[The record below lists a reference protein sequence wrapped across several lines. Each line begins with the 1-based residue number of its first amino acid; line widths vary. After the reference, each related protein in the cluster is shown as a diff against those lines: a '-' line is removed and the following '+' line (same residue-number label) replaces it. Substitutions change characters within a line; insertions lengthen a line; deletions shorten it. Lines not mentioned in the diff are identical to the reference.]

1 MDGGSE
7 GTREFHQVR
16 AEVILRHWGEKMGGG
31 GGGGREKETG
41 EPHQVL
47 AQVVK
52 GPCDGRMRA

>member
-31 GGGGREKETG
+31 GGGGGKEKERG
-41 EPHQVL
+41 GGGQEKDIVL
-47 AQVVK
+47 VW
-52 GPCDGRMRA
+52 G